1 VTKRENLKVGSMKQ
15 KMGGGRGGGG
25 KERERD
31 VIERR
36 KNKKTGGTDE
46 ARHGPSSSQRAN

>member
-1 VTKRENLKVGSMKQ
+1 MTKRENLKVGSMKQ

-25 KERERD
+25 EERERD
-31 VIERR
+31 LIERR

-46 ARHGPSSSQRAN
+46 ARHGPSSAQRAN